1 MQVLVVC
8 TANIARSPLAAA
20 MLRRELGAD
29 VEVTSAGTRARD
41 GFPAAPESVRLG
53 EERGLDL
60 RDHRSRAVTPELV
73 EASDLVLTM
82 SERQRDAVGPMAPR
96 TAGRVFAFRE
106 FDRLTGAV
114 DATAAP
120 GGPIP
125 ERLRWWRDRAHLARP
140 MAPRAKDREDVAD
153 PIGRPWEHWVA
164 LGALLDELIPAIT
177 GRMGPD

>member
-1 MQVLVVC
+1 VQVLVVC

-20 MLRRELGAD
+20 MLSRALGSD
-29 VEVTSAGTRARD
+29 VEVSSAGTRARA

-60 RDHRSRAVTPELV
+60 RDHRSCLVTPELV
-73 EASDLVLTM
+73 AEADLVLTM

-96 TAGRVFAFRE
+96 TAGRVFSLRE

-114 DATAAP
+114 EGDTDPAAP
-120 GGPIP
+120 VS

-140 MAPRAKDREDVAD
+140 MAPRAKDREDIAD
-153 PIGRPWEHWVA
+153 PIGKPWEHWVA
-164 LGALLDELIPAIT
+164 LGAQLDELVPAIA
-177 GRMGPD
+177 GRVRLD